1 MPVLGDSFLTKH
13 CVTASLSGDRKKNNW
28 THAQTTTVF
37 GSTRCAPRAL
47 GAGSLFYY
55 DIGSCTKFIC
65 TENTIKLFTIAAVS
79 PLTI

>member
-1 MPVLGDSFLTKH
+1 MHRQPL
-13 CVTASLSGDRKKNNW
+13 SL
-28 THAQTTTVF
+28 
-37 GSTRCAPRAL
+37 APLAVHLERL
-47 GAGSLFYY
+47 EQGLSSIYY